1 MKNLH
6 VILILIFFSLNCSA
20 SDELSCS
27 EHHVSEQSLV
37 EQIIQC
43 ELKLE
48 KNIFNN
54 IETIKQSI
62 YLANLYRKTGDTNK
76 SHNLLEE
83 IHSKAKVFGPQG
95 LYEVSFAQGVNSYYS
110 RSFINSLE
118 HFKLAYQY
126 AEELQNNNAL
136 ANVYNALANVAQVFA
151 DYQSMSHLLEK
162 SLAMYKEIGDA
173 KGAIKVINNLGNAY
187 RLNNDD
193 NKALI
198 MYRQAL
204 LSQMKQNNRLNA
216 AHTRMNMARSLIKI
230 NQQHK
235 AIELLIMSIQDFT
248 EIGAV
253 HRVIEANGLIAR
265 VYLTLD
271 DVKSSEKYL
280 KNNRE
285 LKLQIDS
292 NHFDPESEL
301 VMADFY
307 KVTGKLQ
314 LAKQTLINGV
324 NNSREQRNIE
334 QLKKYLNTLASF
346 LAEMEQTKLSNQYW
360 QEYSDVLNEQLEQKK
375 QYFGKLNFI
384 IEPESVNKTEINNKE
399 KQKETISGS
408 QLLWISALIILFS
421 GSSFLIFKNKNG
433 QRKIKAQG
441 NKVLE
446 DTVAKAEPIV
456 ETDSSAEQVTFVENK
471 SLIDKTKSIEQGI
484 TEEDNTKEDTTVEDN
499 TVEDNTVE
507 NKIEYTLIDTRQ
519 RLVELMLLAT
529 QLWEQETQLGPLELA
544 EQSKIWKVTVDDGR
558 LRIRAMERYLNIEK
572 LPTKPRWRNVI
583 RTCHYVLNK
592 CDKTSSV
599 REELVSKLADYLN
612 IIKQQ
617 ASR

>member
-6 VILILIFFSLNCSA
+6 VILIIFSLNCSA

-27 EHHVSEQSLV
+27 EPHVSEQSLA

-48 KNIFNN
+48 KNIFHN
-54 IETIKQSI
+54 IETVRQSI
-62 YLANLYRKTGDTNK
+62 YLANLYRKAGDTNK
-76 SHNLLEE
+76 SHNLLEK
-83 IHSKAKVFGPQG
+83 IHSKAKDFGPQG
-95 LYEVSFAQGVNSYYS
+95 LYEISFAQGVNSYYS

-126 AEELQNNNAL
+126 AEELQNSKAL

-162 SLAMYKEIGDA
+162 SLAMYKEIDDA

-204 LSQMKQNNRLNA
+204 LSQMQQNKRLNA

-265 VYLTLD
+265 VYLTLG

-280 KNNRE
+280 KNNHE

-324 NNSREQRNIE
+324 NKSREQRNIE

-360 QEYSDVLNEQLEQKK
+360 QEYSDVLTEQLEQKK

-384 IEPESVNKTEINNKE
+384 IEPEGVNKAEVNNKE
-399 KQKETISGS
+399 KQKITITGS

-433 QRKIKAQG
+433 QRKVNEQV
-441 NKVLE
+441 NNVLE
-446 DTVAKAEPIV
+446 DTVAKAEPSV
-456 ETDSSAEQVTFVENK
+456 ETNSSAEQVPLIEKK
-471 SLIDKTKSIEQGI
+471 SLAENTPLADKTKNI
-484 TEEDNTKEDTTVEDN
+484 EEDITKENITKEDN
-499 TVEDNTVE
+499 TVEE
-507 NKIEYTLIDTRQ
+507 KIEYTLIDTRQ

-544 EQSKIWKVTVDDGR
+544 EQSKIWKVTIDDGR